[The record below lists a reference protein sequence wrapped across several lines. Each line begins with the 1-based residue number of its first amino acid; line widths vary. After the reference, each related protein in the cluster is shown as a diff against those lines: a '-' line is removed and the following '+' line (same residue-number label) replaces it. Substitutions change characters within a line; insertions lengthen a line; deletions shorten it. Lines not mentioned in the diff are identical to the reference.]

1 MLTCDMKGFCHK
13 QSRTEVAVCRSRA
26 SDCVIQGL
34 LDLKRHT
41 MLKGFG
47 PKHPNPVGASGQLRC
62 QQVTLQGADPR
73 ISEPCVPRTA
83 MNISSPPTP
92 LAEPPYPRDPV

>member
-26 SDCVIQGL
+26 SDCIIQGL

-47 PKHPNPVGASGQLRC
+47 PKHPNPLGNSGVNRSLSRVLIRGFQSL
-62 QQVTLQGADPR
+62 V
-73 ISEPCVPRTA
+73 
-83 MNISSPPTP
+83 SPGLP
-92 LAEPPYPRDPV
+92 